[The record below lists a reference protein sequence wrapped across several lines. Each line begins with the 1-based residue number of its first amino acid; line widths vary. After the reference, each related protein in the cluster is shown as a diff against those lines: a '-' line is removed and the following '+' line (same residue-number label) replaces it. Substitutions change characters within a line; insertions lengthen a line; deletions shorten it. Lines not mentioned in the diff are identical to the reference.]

1 MPEKVELTEKDWKA
15 LESMAGDGCTAEEM
29 AAYLG
34 VGKRTLYAPHLR
46 DRFMRVTEIAWAKT
60 KWAVRKR
67 QKQAALKGN
76 PVDRIWWG
84 KQYLGQTDK
93 QQVSNAPS
101 VLESVGDATERL
113 VEVLNRLAAQKAEQP
128 K

>member
-1 MPEKVELTEKDWKA
+1 VPEKVELTDKDWKA

-29 AAYLG
+29 ASYLG
-34 VGKRTLYAPHLR
+34 ISKRTLYAPHLR

-113 VEVLNRLAAQKAEQP
+113 VEVLNRLAAQKAEQ

>member
-15 LESMAGDGCTAEEM
+15 LESMASDGCTAEEM
-29 AAYLG
+29 ASYLG
-34 VGKRTLYAPHLR
+34 IGKRTLYAPHLR